1 MEEIITMVLKA
12 ILVPLLPL
20 VSIYVTKFVN
30 KYIEKIKQEREINER
45 LKEFDEID
53 FYLDKVN
60 DIIVTAVKKV
70 NQVFVDDLKKTNNFS
85 KEKQQEAF
93 QKALD
98 IVMELVTEEGQ
109 LMVEKAHTD
118 YLAYVENKIEELV
131 NDLKQ

>member
-12 ILVPLLPL
+12 ILIPLLPL

-70 NQVFVDDLKKTNNFS
+70 NQVFVDELKKTDSFT

-98 IVMELVTEEGQ
+98 IVMELVTEEGR
-109 LMVEKAHTD
+109 LMVEKAYTD